1 MLVAETSDM
10 ATAVQNIT
18 LSAPRNI
25 PLSKL
30 VLSQA
35 NVKGVKAGVS
45 IEKLGRGHLPPHVS
59 AGPQR
64 TAGTGTREP
73 GDRYVRGP
81 GRQPP
86 VPGART
92 AGEAEAFSQDGAR
105 PCMVREGGSAEDDSL
120 AENVHRVALHR
131 STSSTP
137 SRPCGETGAIQIG
150 SISPSCFW
158 AAIVH
163 GSFG

>member
-35 NVKGVKAGVS
+35 IVRCLKAGVS
-45 IEKLGRGHLPPHVS
+45 IEKLGRGHLAAHVS

-73 GDRYVRGP
+73 GDRYVR
-81 GRQPP
+81 
-86 VPGART
+86 
-92 AGEAEAFSQDGAR
+92 R
-105 PCMVREGGSAEDDSL
+105 PGSAS
-120 AENVHRVALHR
+120 
-131 STSSTP
+131 

-150 SISPSCFW
+150 SISRSCFW

-163 GSFG
+163 G